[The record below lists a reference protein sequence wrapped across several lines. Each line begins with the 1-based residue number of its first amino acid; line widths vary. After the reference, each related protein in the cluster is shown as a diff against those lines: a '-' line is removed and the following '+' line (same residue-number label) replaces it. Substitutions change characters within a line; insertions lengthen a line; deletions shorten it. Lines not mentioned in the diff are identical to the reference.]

1 MTRQGRSLTAEPES
15 SSVVQQAAELGPAPQ
30 SAASGHGPLLGGRL
44 GSKVASAGWPP
55 GDGAASLAGLTHA
68 TGGGHRAAFA
78 HELQRQLGNQAVLGA
93 VQTKLTLGRP
103 GDAYE
108 QEADRIAAAAVRMK
122 HSPNRTA
129 PT

>member
-1 MTRQGRSLTAEPES
+1 MRAQDESLTAEPES
-15 SSVVQQAAELGPAPQ
+15 SSVGQQAAELGPAPQ
-30 SAASGHGPLLGGRL
+30 SAASGRGPLLGGRL
-44 GSKVASAGWPP
+44 ASRAATAGWPL
-55 GDGAASLAGLTHA
+55 GDGVRSLAGLAHP
-68 TGGGHRAAFA
+68 TGGAHRAAFA
-78 HELQRQLGNQAVLGA
+78 HELQRQRGNQAVLGA